1 MPFKTSKDTFQGLYV
16 FQDHSRP
23 LEIRP
28 FYPNKNL
35 NYNKMIIKNIKEQL
49 VNKIKKIPKMTEK
62 MSARKTEKAIEKKNE
77 KTTEKVSE
85 KTTEK
90 VSEKKHIKSPRHR
103 KKKHVSWS
111 VPLKISYRI

>member
-1 MPFKTSKDTFQGLYV
+1 
-16 FQDHSRP
+16 
-23 LEIRP
+23 
-28 FYPNKNL
+28 
-35 NYNKMIIKNIKEQL
+35 MIIKNIKEQL

-62 MSARKTEKAIEKKNE
+62 MSARKTEKVVEKKNE
-77 KTTEKVSE
+77 KTA
-85 KTTEK
+85 EK